1 VKHLTAFF
9 NKLRLRQI
17 LTVFLTGVLLIVTT
31 ACNNG
36 DSLGARPQNPP
47 VQMGG
52 NNNPHSSNGGDSYTN
67 YKMSTDPNV
76 SKTANPRDRADLQIL
91 SSQLIATNDS
101 EILYPGAET
110 PAGRAAKE
118 KELPLK
124 TSEDFEVSGAGGRQ
138 PIINRSNPNAKILE
152 SIGEEFKEASSF
164 IKDKS
169 DEAAQRPELQ
179 SNPGLHK

>member
-1 VKHLTAFF
+1 MKHLTAFF
-9 NKLRLRQI
+9 KKLRLGQI
-17 LTVFLTGVLLIVTT
+17 LTVFLAGVLLIVTT

-52 NNNPHSSNGGDSYTN
+52 NNNPHKNGGDGYTN
-67 YKMSTDPNV
+67 YKMSTDPNI

-91 SSQLIATNDS
+91 SNQLIATSNS

-110 PAGRAAKE
+110 PQGRLE
-118 KELPLK
+118 KERELPIK
-124 TSEDFEVSGAGGRQ
+124 TSDDFTQPKPGGLNQRNSD
-138 PIINRSNPNAKILE
+138 IGERVGNRLE
-152 SIGEEFKEASSF
+152 KVGEEFKDASSF

-169 DEAAQRPELQ
+169 DEAGQRPELQ
-179 SNPGLHK
+179 SNPTLHK

>member
-1 VKHLTAFF
+1 MA
-9 NKLRLRQI
+9 
-17 LTVFLTGVLLIVTT
+17 GALLIVTS

-52 NNNPHSSNGGDSYTN
+52 NNNPHSNGGDGYTN

-91 SSQLIATNDS
+91 SNQLIATSDS

-118 KELPLK
+118 KELPIK

-138 PIINRSNPNAKILE
+138 PIINRSDPNAKILE

-169 DEAAQRPELQ
+169 DEAGQRPEMQ
-179 SNPGLHK
+179 SNPALHK

>member
-1 VKHLTAFF
+1 MKHLTAFF
-9 NKLRLRQI
+9 KKLRLRQI
-17 LTVFLTGVLLIVTT
+17 LTVFLAGALLIVTS

-52 NNNPHSSNGGDSYTN
+52 NNNPHTNGGDGYTN

-91 SSQLIATNDS
+91 SNQLIATSNS

-118 KELPLK
+118 KELPIK

-138 PIINRSNPNAKILE
+138 PIINRSDPNAKILE

-169 DEAAQRPELQ
+169 DEAGQRPEMQ
-179 SNPGLHK
+179 SNPALHK

>member
-1 VKHLTAFF
+1 M
-9 NKLRLRQI
+9 
-17 LTVFLTGVLLIVTT
+17 TVFLAGALLIVTS

-52 NNNPHSSNGGDSYTN
+52 NNNPHSNGGDGYTN

-91 SSQLIATNDS
+91 SNQLIATSDS

-118 KELPLK
+118 KELPIK

-138 PIINRSNPNAKILE
+138 PIINRSDPNAKILE

-169 DEAAQRPELQ
+169 DEAGQRPEMQ
-179 SNPGLHK
+179 SNPALHK

>member
-1 VKHLTAFF
+1 MKHLTAFF
-9 NKLRLRQI
+9 KKLRLRQI
-17 LTVFLTGVLLIVTT
+17 LTVFLAGALLIVTS

-52 NNNPHSSNGGDSYTN
+52 NNNPHSNGGDGYTN

-91 SSQLIATNDS
+91 SNQLIATSNS

-118 KELPLK
+118 KELPIK
-124 TSEDFEVSGAGGRQ
+124 TSEDFEFPGNGERQ
-138 PIINRSNPNAKILE
+138 PVINRSDPNAGILE
-152 SIGEEFKEASSF
+152 GITEEFKDASSF
-164 IKDKS
+164 IKDKAE
-169 DEAAQRPELQ
+169 EAAQRPEMQ
-179 SNPGLHK
+179 RNPALHK

>member
-1 VKHLTAFF
+1 MKHLTAFF
-9 NKLRLRQI
+9 KKLRLRQI
-17 LTVFLTGVLLIVTT
+17 LTVVLAGTLLVVTS

-52 NNNPHSSNGGDSYTN
+52 NNNPHSNGGDGYTN
-67 YKMSTDPNV
+67 YKMSTDPKV
-76 SKTANPRDRADLQIL
+76 SKTANPRDRADFQIL
-91 SSQLIATNDS
+91 SNQLIATSDS

-118 KELPLK
+118 KQLPIK
-124 TSEDFEVSGAGGRQ
+124 TSEDFEFSGNGERQ
-138 PIINRSNPNAKILE
+138 PIINRSDPNAGILE
-152 SIGEEFKEASSF
+152 GITEEFKEASSF

-169 DEAAQRPELQ
+169 DEAGQRPEMQ
-179 SNPGLHK
+179 SNPALHK

>member
-1 VKHLTAFF
+1 MKHLTAFF
-9 NKLRLRQI
+9 KKLRLGQV
-17 LTVFLTGVLLIVTT
+17 LTVFLAGVLLIFTT

-52 NNNPHSSNGGDSYTN
+52 NNNPHSNGGDGYTN

-91 SSQLIATNDS
+91 SNQLIATSNS

-118 KELPLK
+118 KELPIK
-124 TSEDFEVSGAGGRQ
+124 TSEDFEFPGERQ
-138 PIINRSNPNAKILE
+138 PVINRSDPNTRILE

-169 DEAAQRPELQ
+169 DEAGQRPEMQ
-179 SNPGLHK
+179 SNPALHK

>member
-1 VKHLTAFF
+1 MKHLTAFF
-9 NKLRLRQI
+9 KKLRLRQI
-17 LTVFLTGVLLIVTT
+17 LTVFLAGALLIVTS

-52 NNNPHSSNGGDSYTN
+52 NNNPHSNGGDGYTN

-91 SSQLIATNDS
+91 SNQLIATSDS

-118 KELPLK
+118 KELPIK

-138 PIINRSNPNAKILE
+138 PIINRSDPNAKILE

-169 DEAAQRPELQ
+169 DEAGQRPEMQ
-179 SNPGLHK
+179 SNPALHK